1 MYKFSN
7 LAKVEC
13 LAALCLMEIFWS
25 LEDANAIA
33 NMHSCHQMLCNW
45 HSDTPTKHTEVRFDE
60 SCGPMSCHAS
70 ARNQNRPETA
80 KVSQSPL
87 PQICSSRCF
96 VMWLLL
102 RTTEAPT
109 LFFSS
114 SNQHEARVQTITN
127 ENKWQG
133 TGGTNEKKD
142 QIVRFMLARET
153 PGPHLT
159 RPDLAWECQLPW
171 QVGSTQVSSFQE
183 WRREQKQYLSH
194 KHRNIT
200 FITQISLKS
209 DDSMS
214 LIYPR
219 HQPPHASARLLP
231 WPQETHCSHFQ
242 ASRT

>member
-1 MYKFSN
+1 MCKKSKHSFATSRLWGDLRVTSNEPSSPTKSSSISFLVQRCTN

-13 LAALCLMEIFWS
+13 LAALCLLMEIFWS

-127 ENKWQG
+127 ENKWKQ
-133 TGGTNEKKD
+133 
-142 QIVRFMLARET
+142 MARHRRNKWKE
-153 PGPHLT
+153 GP
-159 RPDLAWECQLPW
+159 
-171 QVGSTQVSSFQE
+171 
-183 WRREQKQYLSH
+183 
-194 KHRNIT
+194 
-200 FITQISLKS
+200 
-209 DDSMS
+209 DS
-214 LIYPR
+214 
-219 HQPPHASARLLP
+219 
-231 WPQETHCSHFQ
+231 
-242 ASRT
+242 